1 MGQLVEASNYKQFI
15 HSANISLVVM
25 ASGTGKTG
33 KHVRALIGY
42 KIQDNCPCRAEQATD
57 DEVHL
62 DGGWGLGAGGQGRR
76 GRQTL
81 GKYKNEHK

>member
-1 MGQLVEASNYKQFI
+1 MEASNYKQFI

-62 DGGWGLGAGGQGRR
+62 DGRWDLGGREGGEGRHWENIKMNINKC
-76 GRQTL
+76 L
-81 GKYKNEHK
+81 KM